1 MKLPKKYLII
11 TLLLLFLSLLCL
23 SKQLVIIFKDGT
35 KVVYNIDQIEEF
47 YVENG
52 DNVFSTLEGEW
63 QGDRGIK
70 SCYINESGL
79 FSIQMM
85 NGYAWSGYC
94 QFENGY
100 LMLETPYPI
109 PVEYMLNYNIP
120 VNIAKEARKVI
131 ERADR
136 WIFTITGNGMKLEGQ
151 KRNFRLRWNNNRLLD
166 IEYVEREAVWE
177 RK

>member
-1 MKLPKKYLII
+1 MFKKSLII
-11 TLLLLFLSLLCL
+11 ALILFAFTSFCF
-23 SKQLVIIFKDGT
+23 SKQLVITFKDGT

-52 DNVFSTLEGEW
+52 DSVFSTIEGEW
-63 QGDRGIK
+63 KGDRGIK

-100 LMLETPYPI
+100 LILETPYPI
-109 PVEYMLNYNIP
+109 PVEYMLNYDIP

-131 ERADR
+131 KRADR

-151 KRNFRLRWNNNRLLD
+151 KRNFRLRWSNDRLLG